1 MGQRI
6 SYYRSILRKTLKET
20 IFENFSTFRQWYLDA
35 DESSILEF
43 NETFGNEEL
52 KSYLTQN
59 DDFEYNFHKLDKKLI
74 DELTSEFVNYCDLTN
89 NENEILEL
97 LGPTMGKWRYDKST
111 DMVLK
116 TDDHDFIQ
124 LWDFIMNGRSLT
136 GNVNFESF
144 TNDEKIGFLA
154 HDEYTILKTK
164 IEVHFGNID
173 QIKEKYWT
181 DREKADLLEAIANSK
196 NGSYLLQGHNPKSS
210 GLEYVLQAL
219 NEILTFKDELIT
231 VIEL

>member
-6 SYYRSILRKTLKET
+6 SYYRSILRKTLEKT

-35 DESSILEF
+35 AESSLEF
-43 NETFGNEEL
+43 NETFGNKEL
-52 KSYLTQN
+52 KNYLAQN
-59 DDFEYNFHKLDKKLI
+59 DDFEYNLHNLDRKLI

-89 NENEILEL
+89 SENKILEL
-97 LGPTMGKWRYDKST
+97 FGPTMNKWRYNEST

-116 TDDHDFIQ
+116 TNDRDFIR
-124 LWDFIMNGRSLT
+124 LWNFIINGRSLT
-136 GNVNFESF
+136 GDVNFESF

-154 HDEYTILKTK
+154 YDEYMILKTK
-164 IEVHFGNID
+164 IETHFGNIE
-173 QIKEKYWT
+173 QINEKYWT
-181 DREKADLLEAIANSK
+181 DEEKAKLLEAIVNSR
-196 NGSYLLQGHNPKSS
+196 NDSYSLYEHNPKSS

-219 NEILTFKDELIT
+219 NEISITKGELIT